1 MRPLVAVCAAALAM
15 LEASLLADAT
25 QGPSVADAENRTPPQ
40 EWELAS
46 RSVSYGNILA
56 EGAMIRSV
64 TLSGDVLFAS

>member
-1 MRPLVAVCAAALAM
+1 MRPLVAVCAATLAM

-56 EGAMIRSV
+56 EGAMILSV

>member
-25 QGPSVADAENRTPPQ
+25 QGPSVADAGNGTPPQ

-46 RSVSYGNILA
+46 KSVSCGNLLA
-56 EGAMIRSV
+56 EAY
-64 TLSGDVLFAS
+64 L